1 MRRVV
6 ILGSSGA
13 GKSTFARALGARL
26 GVPVVH
32 LDALFWR
39 PGWVEP
45 EPDAFRAAVAAAIAG
60 DGWVSDGN
68 YVSRTFDL
76 RLPRADTVIF
86 LHQPRWLCVARVLWR
101 WLSAFGRTRPD
112 MAEGCAE
119 NMTWDFFLWVWRFE
133 ATHEPRIIAAAQAYP
148 APITHLR
155 GGAAMARFLAEAG

>member
-32 LDALFWR
+32 LDALFWQ

-45 EPDAFRAAVAAAIAG
+45 APEAFRAAVAGALAG
-60 DGWVSDGN
+60 DAWVSDGN
-68 YVSRTFDL
+68 FVGRTFNL

-86 LHQPRWLCVARVLWR
+86 LHQPRWLCVSRVLWR
-101 WLSAFGRTRPD
+101 WLTAFGRTRPD

-133 ATHEPRIIAAAQAYP
+133 AKHQPRIIAAAEAYP
-148 APITHLR
+148 TPIAHLR
-155 GGAAMARFLAEAG
+155 GDAAMARFLAEAR